1 VEIVRS
7 IRCLKDGRWPSRQE
21 DVEEVDVDE
30 LKERM
35 HVKDEDIEKLDEA
48 VTAKEGGAR

>member
-1 VEIVRS
+1 
-7 IRCLKDGRWPSRQE
+7 
-21 DVEEVDVDE
+21 VEEVDVDE

-35 HVKDEDIEKLDEA
+35 HVQDEDIEKLDEV